1 MLLSSV
7 MAEASAPASSANL
20 GPGYDCLAL
29 ALEVRCTVVA
39 TPAPRWESVHDTTV
53 VPGEDAVLAAAQAA
67 VGVDRPLRLETISGV
82 PIGKG
87 LGSSAAAL
95 VASAAAALRAFGEDA
110 RPDRVFGIASRLEGH
125 PDNVAAAVYG
135 GLILIPP
142 EGSPLRIPLHPG
154 LQPVVGVPSGVLATE
169 QARRVIPTSFDT
181 PTVVRSLG
189 RVAALVAG
197 LISGDET
204 VLRSAHGD
212 EIHEAPR
219 GEIDPAVPAGIAVA
233 RGAGAVHAYRSGAG
247 PAVVALTG
255 PDHIEAVST
264 ALAAAGYQ
272 VLQPS
277 IATTGLI

>member
-1 MLLSSV
+1 

-29 ALEVRCTVVA
+29 ALEIRCAVVA
-39 TPAPRWESVHDTTV
+39 TPSPRWESLHQNDAL
-53 VPGEDAVLAAAQAA
+53 PGEDAVLAGAQAA
-67 VGVDRPLRLETISGV
+67 VGVDRPLQLETRSEV
-82 PIGKG
+82 PVGKG

-95 VASAAAALRAFGEDA
+95 VAGAAAALRAIGEEA
-110 RPDRVFGIASRLEGH
+110 RPDRVFRIASRLEGH

-135 GLILIPP
+135 GLALIPP
-142 EGSPLRIPLHPG
+142 EGPPLRIPLYPG
-154 LQPVVGVPSGVLATE
+154 LQPVVGVPAGVLATE

-189 RVAALVAG
+189 RIAALIAG
-197 LISGDET
+197 LVSGDET
-204 VLRSAHGD
+204 ALRSAHGD

-219 GEIDPAVPAGIAVA
+219 GDLDPTVPAAIATA
-233 RGAGAVHAYRSGAG
+233 RSAGAAHAYRSGAG

-255 PDHIEAVST
+255 PRHVDAVST

-272 VLQPS
+272 VLRPS